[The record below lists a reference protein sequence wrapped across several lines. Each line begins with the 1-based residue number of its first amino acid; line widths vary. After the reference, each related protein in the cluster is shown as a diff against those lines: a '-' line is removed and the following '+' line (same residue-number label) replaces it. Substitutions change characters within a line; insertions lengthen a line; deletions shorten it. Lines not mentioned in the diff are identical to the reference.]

1 MRVRNDNAH
10 VETAKG
16 VLFLKDFKIAGLDRE
31 RLKLVLKSPAREFHM
46 AQVDV
51 SDAGAVASIA
61 DRDKESFLCAPSPCL
76 FGRSPGLSVAGWDRM
91 LLAVLRG
98 LLKVSSQPSLV
109 SREEDEGGAT
119 EEQLLPAKTP
129 EPTDTRQRLRTE
141 TALKEQAVAEALEAH
156 AVAEYC
162 EQEEEATQAEIRDV
176 RRAMQRR
183 RGDEAT
189 LAASAAQIAATRFGR
204 RKSEEV

>member
-1 MRVRNDNAH
+1 
-10 VETAKG
+10 
-16 VLFLKDFKIAGLDRE
+16 
-31 RLKLVLKSPAREFHM
+31 
-46 AQVDV
+46 
-51 SDAGAVASIA
+51 
-61 DRDKESFLCAPSPCL
+61 
-76 FGRSPGLSVAGWDRM
+76 M

-109 SREEDEGGAT
+109 SREEDEGGATT

-141 TALKEQAVAEALEAH
+141 TALKEQAVAAALEAH

-183 RGDEAT
+183 RGDEAA

>member
-1 MRVRNDNAH
+1 
-10 VETAKG
+10 
-16 VLFLKDFKIAGLDRE
+16 
-31 RLKLVLKSPAREFHM
+31 
-46 AQVDV
+46 
-51 SDAGAVASIA
+51 
-61 DRDKESFLCAPSPCL
+61 
-76 FGRSPGLSVAGWDRM
+76 M

-119 EEQLLPAKTP
+119 TEEQLLPAKTA

-141 TALKEQAVAEALEAH
+141 TALKEQAVAASLEAH

-183 RGDEAT
+183 RGDEAA